1 MERYYETIL
10 QCALVKL
17 YPEQFSIVFFFFTL
31 KLYSSLAIFDLEIFE
46 RSKGRKVCS
55 RRNNLWNLCFLRFP
69 RHFSNPFFFLGSS
82 LLGSLIPRFAGVC
95 VCVCSIDLWFIN
107 GISLGSWFVTAVVA
121 SFSLVITR
129 YCRAKSN

>member
-31 KLYSSLAIFDLEIFE
+31 KLYSPPAIFDLEIFGQ
-46 RSKGRKVCS
+46 SKGRKVYS

-82 LLGSLIPRFAGVC
+82 LLHSIFNPAV

-129 YCRAKSN
+129 YCWAKSN